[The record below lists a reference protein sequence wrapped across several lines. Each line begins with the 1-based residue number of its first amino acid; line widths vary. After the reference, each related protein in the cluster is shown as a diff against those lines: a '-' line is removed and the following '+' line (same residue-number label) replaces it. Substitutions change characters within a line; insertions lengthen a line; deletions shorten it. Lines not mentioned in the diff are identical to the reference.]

1 MSTPSL
7 NFIKPLAGRA
17 LEVAL
22 NRALALDSDTRAGL
36 EALNGQR
43 IALTLESPPLAL
55 QITVDGQQL
64 RVGPV
69 DDNSEPDLALR
80 STLSGLLAQ
89 LPFVARAR
97 SGNMPSNARIRLS
110 GDAGLARQLQ
120 RLATGFDPDWQK
132 PFVTVFGDILGVPIA
147 RMLRAAL
154 NHAQEVTQYGIQ
166 SSVDYLVEE
175 SRTVIGKAEWQSHG
189 TDVQAL
195 DEAVDQLMARINR
208 LHQRTENHIEQV
220 PSHWA

>member
-17 LEVAL
+17 LEMAL
-22 NRALALDSDTRAGL
+22 NRALALDTDTRAGL

-55 QITVDGQQL
+55 QISVDGSHL

-69 DDNSEPDLALR
+69 DHSNEADLALR
-80 STLSGLLAQ
+80 STLGGLLAH
-89 LPFVARAR
+89 LPFMANARGKN
-97 SGNMPSNARIRLS
+97 SPPSARIRLS
-110 GDAGLARQLQ
+110 GDARLAQQLQ
-120 RLATGFDPDWQK
+120 RLAAGFDPDWQK
-132 PFVTVFGDILGVPIA
+132 PFVSVFGEILGVQIA
-147 RMLRAAL
+147 RALRVAL
-154 NHAQEVTQYGIQ
+154 NHAQELAKYGIQ

-175 SRTVIGKAEWQSHG
+175 SRTVIGKTQWQSHSA
-189 TDVQAL
+189 DVQAV
-195 DEAVDQLMARINR
+195 EEQVNQLAARISR
-208 LHQRTENHIEQV
+208 LHTRTENSIEQV